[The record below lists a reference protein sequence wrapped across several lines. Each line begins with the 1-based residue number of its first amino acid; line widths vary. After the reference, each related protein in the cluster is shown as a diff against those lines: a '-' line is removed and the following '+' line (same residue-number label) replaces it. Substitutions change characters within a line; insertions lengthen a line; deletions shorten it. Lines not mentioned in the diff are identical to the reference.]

1 MQLFSPLNL
10 KIDMQI
16 TSVMWWWMWDGLSFK
31 RRCLVGSNPPASP
44 ASPAS
49 SGSTLDAALRP
60 SQNSCK
66 IKSNSIQFNSI
77 QFNQFKVNKVKRSK
91 VTQDVAVNR
100 TARRHPTPSGAKFH
114 QQIKKG
120 TRCWFPIPITMATN
134 PHRMQMRHLICINSI
149 CITTICITASDDKV
163 IR

>member
-77 QFNQFKVNKVKRSK
+77 NSKSTRSRGPRSPK
-91 VTQDVAVNR
+91 MLR
-100 TARRHPTPSGAKFH
+100 STAPHDATRRHLAPNFTNKS
-114 QQIKKG
+114 KKAPDADFQSLSP
-120 TRCWFPIPITMATN
+120 WQPIPTV
-134 PHRMQMRHLICINSI
+134 C
-149 CITTICITASDDKV
+149 K
-163 IR
+163 